1 MSSFFENVLIIERD
15 NFFLDV
21 LHRDGALKDHMM
33 ISKTTREG
41 LNLLKKPQNRIRA
54 VFISLSF
61 TQVEINEFVNQY
73 HALELEIPLIAISHN
88 TRTSMSGA
96 KLQDFGFTAQLEQ
109 PKDMEPLV
117 KQLKKLFPDKH
128 KWDGIEA
135 SQEAK
140 ESELELSDQDFL
152 PIATKDFLQTD
163 KCFFN
168 VFVRLNAN
176 KFVKIL
182 NAGDPFDRD
191 FAEKYNAQKF
201 ESLWV
206 KKTEHQQYTHLS
218 EKNAAS
224 GLKRQS
230 ADAGRRI
237 AHLGDNVSQALTR
250 VGLSDDNLL
259 YADRFLEHS
268 VSFLRQQRLEGNGF
282 GKILNELADSE
293 HCAAVSVIAGLL
305 ASHLGFEST
314 KAVKVVGLAAL
325 LHDVAIYKDRKEFP
339 AEIPYLLDGADL
351 DLFNSHARDGAKILT
366 ELGIFDEVVIQAVA
380 QHHDKKSNLGG
391 HATNLVGEIVS
402 ASDLFCHQVV
412 QSDNPQLDRF
422 IDRQLKEYRP
432 QIEIAFRAIF
442 KKKAARKAV

>member
-1 MSSFFENVLIIERD
+1 
-15 NFFLDV
+15 
-21 LHRDGALKDHMM
+21 
-33 ISKTTREG
+33 
-41 LNLLKKPQNRIRA
+41 

-73 HALELEIPLIAISHN
+73 HALERKVPLVAISHN
-88 TRTSMSGA
+88 ARTNMSGA
-96 KLQDFGFTAQLEQ
+96 KLQDFGFSAQLEQ
-109 PKDMEPLV
+109 PIDMGPLV
-117 KQLKKLFPDKH
+117 KQLQQLFPDKH

-152 PIATKDFLQTD
+152 PIATQDFLQTD

-206 KKTEHQQYTHLS
+206 KKSEHQQYTNLS
-218 EKNAAS
+218 EKNASS

-230 ADAGRRI
+230 ADVGRRI

-268 VSFLRQQRLEGNGF
+268 VGFLRQQRLEGNGF
-282 GKILNELADSE
+282 TKMLDDLANSE

-339 AEIPYLLDGADL
+339 AELPLMLTGADL
-351 DLFNSHARDGAKILT
+351 ELFNGHARDGAKILA
-366 ELGIFDEVVIQAVA
+366 EMGIFDEVVIQAVA
-380 QHHDKKSNLGG
+380 QHHDKKTNLEG

-412 QSDNPQLDRF
+412 QAANPQLDRF
-422 IDRQLKEYRP
+422 LDRELKPYRP
-432 QIEIAFRAIF
+432 QIEAAFRAIF
-442 KKKAARKAV
+442 KRKPGRHAV

>member
-15 NFFLDV
+15 TFFLDV
-21 LHRDGALKDHMM
+21 LYRDVALKDHML

-41 LNLLKKPQNRIRA
+41 MKLLKHPQNRIRA

-61 TQVEINEFVNQY
+61 TQAEIIEFTNQY
-73 HALELEIPLIAISHN
+73 HALELEIPLVALSHN
-88 TRTSMSGA
+88 PRTGMTGA
-96 KLQDFGFTAQLEQ
+96 KLQDFGFSAQLEQ
-109 PKDMEPLV
+109 PKDMDPLI

-128 KWDGIEA
+128 KWEGIQA

-140 ESELELSDQDFL
+140 ESELQLSDDDFI
-152 PIATKDFLQTD
+152 PIATDDFLLTD

-168 VFVRLNAN
+168 VFVRLNVN
-176 KFVKIL
+176 KYVKIL
-182 NAGDPFDRD
+182 NAGDPFDSD
-191 FAEKYNAQKF
+191 FAEKYSAEKF

-206 KKTEHQQYTHLS
+206 KKTEHHQYTHLS

-224 GLKRQS
+224 GIQRHRP
-230 ADAGRRI
+230 DAARRI

-268 VSFLRQQRLEGNGF
+268 VSFLRQQRMEGNGYA
-282 GKILNELADSE
+282 KMLNELADSE
-293 HCAAVSVIAGLL
+293 HCAAVAVIAGLL

-325 LHDVAIYKDRKEFP
+325 LHDVAIYKDRKDFP
-339 AEIPYLLDGADL
+339 AELPLMLDGADL
-351 DLFNSHARDGAKILT
+351 DLFNSHAQDGAKIL
-366 ELGIFDEVVIQAVA
+366 EEMGIFDEVVIQAVA
-380 QHHDKKSNLGG
+380 QHHDKKSNFGG
-391 HATNLVGEIVS
+391 NATNFVGEIVS

-422 IDRQLKEYRP
+422 LDRQLKEYRP
-432 QIEIAFRAIF
+432 QIEAAFREIF
-442 KKKAARKAV
+442 KRKPARRAV